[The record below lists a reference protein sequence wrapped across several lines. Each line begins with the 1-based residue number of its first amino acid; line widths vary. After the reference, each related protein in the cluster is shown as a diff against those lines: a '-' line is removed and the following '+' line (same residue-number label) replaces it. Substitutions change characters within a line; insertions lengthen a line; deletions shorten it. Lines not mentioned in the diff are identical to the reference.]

1 MSGLKLNWGLWAY
14 GLGAALIGGGAG
26 SVTSV
31 VGVSIVLPGQV
42 GLSGNAGWN
51 SLKLM
56 AVTFLVHGGVSA
68 FAYLSKSP
76 LPPQV
81 ETKLEVSQ
89 KTDTE
94 GAVTTTASV
103 TKTTPPEAQ

>member
-1 MSGLKLNWGLWAY
+1 MRLNWQAWVY
-14 GLGAALIGGGAG
+14 GLFAALIGGGAG

-31 VGVSIVLPGQV
+31 IGVSIVLPGQV

-56 AVTFLVHGGVSA
+56 GVTFMVHGFVAA

-76 LPPQV
+76 LPQRV
-81 ETKLEVSQ
+81 ETKVEVSQ
-89 KTDTE
+89 QTDTE
-94 GAVTTTASV
+94 GTVKTTASV
-103 TKTTPPEAQ
+103 TKTGPESKAAE